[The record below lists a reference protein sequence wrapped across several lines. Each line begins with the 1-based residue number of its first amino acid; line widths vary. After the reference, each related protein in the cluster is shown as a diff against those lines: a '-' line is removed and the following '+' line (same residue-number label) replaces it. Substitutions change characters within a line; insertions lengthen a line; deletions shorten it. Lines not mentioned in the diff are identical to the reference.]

1 MHHNDA
7 ETSNLLPLLGPILLR
22 PFSLTT
28 IDNID
33 VQKSVINV
41 FTLCMLLS
49 QDEGGIYVCASFLH
63 ST

>member
-7 ETSNLLPLLGPILLR
+7 ETSNLLPLLGPILLH

-33 VQKSVINV
+33 IQKSVINV

-49 QDEGGIYVCASFLH
+49 QD
-63 ST
+63 